1 MSSRKRVVILGSTGS
16 IGESALKVA
25 RDIPDR
31 MEVVGLAA
39 GRSARSLLAQAAEFK
54 PRAVALY
61 DTVELAAM
69 RNQLPAGT
77 ACHGGAE
84 GLIELATLP
93 EADLVLIAIVG
104 TAGLAPAL
112 AAIRA
117 GKAIA
122 VASKEILVMAGEEV
136 TREAAKHNVP
146 ILPVDSEH
154 NAIFQCLVGE
164 PSRHIRRLILTASG
178 GPFRKTSAADLHQVT
193 PAQALK
199 HPTWNMGRKITI
211 DSATLFNKGLEMI
224 EARWLFG
231 VPMEQVEV
239 VVHPQSIVHSLVEF
253 VDGSQL
259 AQLSHS
265 DMCFPIQY
273 AVTYPD
279 RLPNRLRPLNLAEV
293 GALHFEAPDPE
304 RFPSLRLAREAGMT
318 GGTLPAVLNA
328 ANEIAVPAFL
338 DGKIPFPEIWGTVE
352 AVMRRHQTVQ
362 HPHLDEILRADAWAR
377 VAAAEEVATRQ
388 I

>member
-25 RDIPDR
+25 RDIPER

-39 GRSARSLLAQAAEFK
+39 GRSAQALLKQALEFK

-61 DTVELAAM
+61 EDAEIDSI
-69 RNQLPAGT
+69 RGHLPEGI
-77 ACHGGAE
+77 ACHGGAQ
-84 GLIELATLP
+84 GLIDLATLP
-93 EADLVLIAIVG
+93 EADMVLISIVG

-136 TREAAKHNVP
+136 TREAARRNVP

-178 GPFRKTSAADLHQVT
+178 GPFRRTPAAELAAVT
-193 PAQALK
+193 PEQALK

-231 VPMEQVEV
+231 VPMEQVDV

-279 RLPNRLRPLNLAEV
+279 RLPNRLRPLSLAEV

-304 RFPSLRLAREAGMT
+304 RFPALRLAREAGVA

-328 ANEIAVPAFL
+328 ANEMAVPAFL
-338 DGKIPFPEIWGTVE
+338 EGKISLPAIWQTVE
-352 AVMRRHQTVQ
+352 AVMQQHVRVE
-362 HPHLDEILRADAWAR
+362 HPHLEEILRADAWAR
-377 VAAAEEVATRQ
+377 TAALAMIETLRR
-388 I
+388 